1 MLARFWGTRGSLPV
15 GTKGQVIREKIKQ
28 ALLQANKRRF
38 DDEAAID
45 HFIDEELA
53 FPIRSGYGGDS
64 ACVEIVDNDHRI
76 ICDFGTGVRALGNRI
91 MKEAETGGP
100 RTLYFVLSHLHW
112 DHIMG
117 LPFFIPAHT
126 SGFEIVIHGGH
137 PGMEKV
143 FQRQQSAPCFPVH
156 WDEMA
161 ADITLKRVETGQ
173 TYDINGFQVT
183 PHLQKHPDGSY
194 GYRFERNGKTIVYST
209 DCEHKLESDAEI
221 KAAIEFYR
229 DADLV
234 IFDSMYSLA
243 DMISIK
249 EDWGH
254 SSNIIGVDLCRQ
266 ANVKHY
272 CMFHHEPV
280 YSDQTIYNVLQ
291 ETIRYEELMRE
302 GAAMKVSSAYDGL
315 EIVV

>member
-1 MLARFWGTRGSLPV
+1 MLVRFWGTRGSLPV
-15 GTKGQVIREKIKQ
+15 GTRGSVIRGKIKQ
-28 ALLQANKRRF
+28 ALLKANGRRF
-38 DDEAAID
+38 DDEAAIE
-45 HFIDEELA
+45 HFIEEELD
-53 FPIRSGYGGDS
+53 FPTRSGYGGDS
-64 ACVEIVDNDHRI
+64 ACVEITDGDQRI
-76 ICDFGTGVRALGNRI
+76 ICDFGTGVRALGNQI
-91 MKEAETGGP
+91 MKEMETSGP
-100 RTLYFVLSHLHW
+100 CRLYFVLSHLHW

-126 SGFEIVIHGGH
+126 TGNEIIIHGGH

-143 FQRQQSAPCFPVH
+143 FRRQQSAPCFPVH

-161 ADITLKRVETGQ
+161 ADITLKRLESDQ
-173 TYDINGFQVT
+173 TYEINGFQVT

-194 GYRFERNGKTIVYST
+194 GYRFERNGKAVVYST
-209 DCEHKLESDAEI
+209 DCEHKLESDDEI
-221 KAAIEFYR
+221 KEAIEFYQ

-280 YSDQTIYNVLQ
+280 YSDQTIYTVLQ

-302 GAAMKVSSAYDGL
+302 GAPMKVSSAYDGM